1 MNNHPLIT
9 ESVSW
14 FDRWKSIKV
23 DFFHSRIATQLVF
36 DINIGQLPG
45 SDLEVDKGP
54 IPIPNT
60 STLCPKKTCDYIF
73 CNNFNNGCPI
83 TIIFGTASSKSM
95 RHRKMVSFSTSPI

>member
-60 STLCPKKTCDYIF
+60 STLCPKKHVTTF
-73 CNNFNNGCPI
+73 SAI
-83 TIIFGTASSKSM
+83 TLTMGV
-95 RHRKMVSFSTSPI
+95 RLQ